1 MTTAQISP
9 AQRERLAYL
18 ELRAEFLG
26 EVRRTDIEARF
37 GIRPAAS
44 FRDIAAYRQ
53 LAPGNLEYDAAA
65 RAYRPASGF
74 ARVFDLPA
82 QRVLRWLLQGYGDGV
97 NSLPQRPLPGD
108 MAGDLGEP
116 ELARLAVLTRA
127 LHAGHAV
134 EIDYLSPQS
143 GPSTRVI
150 VPVALADNG
159 QRWHLRARD
168 RRREH
173 FADFVLTRI
182 TAARTHYEHAAGHEM
197 LDADAQWQRWL
208 ELCLVPHPALPY
220 PAAVEADY
228 RMSGGRLSVR
238 LRAAMAGYLLRHW
251 SVDCSTSHSLDP
263 VNHPLWLSDLSPL
276 AGIDS
281 ARLAPGY
288 VPDAGTQPA

>member
-26 EVRRTDIEARF
+26 EVRRTEIEARF

-53 LAPGNLEYDAAA
+53 LAAGNLEYDAAA
-65 RAYRPASGF
+65 RAYRPSAGF
-74 ARVFDLPA
+74 ARVFELPA

-108 MAGDLGEP
+108 LAGDPGEP
-116 ELARLAVLTRA
+116 ELVRLAVLTRA

-134 EIDYLSPQS
+134 EIDYLSPLS

-159 QRWHLRARD
+159 QRWHLRAHD
-168 RRREH
+168 RRRRH
-173 FADFVLTRI
+173 FVDFVLTRI
-182 TAARTHYEHAAGHEM
+182 TAARTRHEHAAEHEL
-197 LDADAQWQRWL
+197 LDADTQWQRWL
-208 ELCLVPHPALPY
+208 ELCLVPHPGVAW
-220 PAAVEADY
+220 PAAIEADY
-228 RMSGGRLSVR
+228 RMSGGRLWVR
-238 LRAAMAGYLLRHW
+238 TRAAMAGYLLRHW
-251 SVDCSTSHSLDP
+251 SVDCSASHSLDP
-263 VNHPLWLSDLSPL
+263 VNHPLWLTDPTSLV
-276 AGIDS
+276 GIDS

-288 VPDAGTQPA
+288 APDAGTQPS